1 MVSKDEV
8 FEALKT
14 VSDPEIGVDI
24 VNLGLIY
31 NLDIDNDKVG
41 IRMTM
46 TAPSC
51 PVTDW
56 ILVEAQRR
64 VEELPGVKQCDIE
77 LVWEPQWNLDMISDE
92 ARKMLNM

>member
-1 MVSKDEV
+1 MVTKEEV
-8 FEALKT
+8 FEVLKT

-31 NLDIDNDKVG
+31 QLDINEGKVD

-56 ILVEAQRR
+56 ILVEAQKR
-64 VEELPGVKQCDIE
+64 VEEIPGVGECNIE
-77 LVWEPQWNLDMISDE
+77 LVWEPPWNLEMISDE

>member
-1 MVSKDEV
+1 MVTKEEV
-8 FEALKT
+8 LDALKT

-24 VNLGLIY
+24 VNLGLVY
-31 NLDIDNDKVG
+31 NVEIVDNVVN

-46 TAPSC
+46 TAPAC

-56 ILVEAQRR
+56 ILAEAQRR
-64 VEELPGVKQCDIE
+64 IEEIPGVKEANIE

-92 ARKMLNM
+92 ARKMLNL

>member
-1 MVSKDEV
+1 MVTKEEV
-8 FEALKT
+8 LEVLKT

-31 NLDIDNDKVG
+31 NLDIDNDKVSLK
-41 IRMTM
+41 MTM

-56 ILVEAQRR
+56 ILVEAQKR
-64 VEELPGVKQCDIE
+64 VEELPGVKMCDIE

>member
-1 MVSKDEV
+1 MVTKEEV
-8 FEALKT
+8 LEVLKT

-31 NLDIDNDKVG
+31 NMDINGDKVS

-56 ILVEAQRR
+56 ILVEAQKR
-64 VEELPGVKQCDIE
+64 VEDIPGVKECDIE
-77 LVWEPQWNLDMISDE
+77 LVWEPPWNLDMISDE
-92 ARKMLNM
+92 ARQMLHM

>member
-1 MVSKDEV
+1 MVTKEEV
-8 FEALKT
+8 LDALKT

-31 NLDIDNDKVG
+31 NIDIIDGIVN

-46 TAPSC
+46 TAPAC

-56 ILVEAQRR
+56 ILAEAQRR
-64 VEELPGVKQCDIE
+64 VEEIPGVKEADIE
-77 LVWEPQWNLDMISDE
+77 LVWEPPWNLDMISDE
-92 ARKMLNM
+92 ARKMLNL

>member
-1 MVSKDEV
+1 MVTKEEV
-8 FEALKT
+8 LEVLKT

-31 NLDIDNDKVG
+31 NVDINGDKVS

-56 ILVEAQRR
+56 ILVEAQKR
-64 VEELPGVKQCDIE
+64 VEDIPGVKECDIE
-77 LVWEPQWNLDMISDE
+77 LVWEPPWNLDMISDE
-92 ARKMLNM
+92 ARQMLHM

>member
-1 MVSKDEV
+1 MVTKEEIFEV
-8 FEALKT
+8 LKT

-31 NLDIDNDKVG
+31 NLNVNNDVVD

-51 PVTDW
+51 PVSDW

-64 VEELPGVKQCDIE
+64 VEEIPSVKECNIE
-77 LVWEPQWNLDMISDE
+77 LVWEPPWNLEMISDE

>member
-1 MVSKDEV
+1 MVTRDEV
-8 FEALKT
+8 LEVLKT
-14 VSDPEIGVDI
+14 VTDPEIGVDI

-31 NLDIDNDKVG
+31 NVEVDNDKVN

-51 PVTDW
+51 PITDW
-56 ILVEAQRR
+56 LLVEAQKK
-64 VEELPGVKQCDIE
+64 VEEIPEVKECNIE

>member
-1 MVSKDEV
+1 MVTKEEV
-8 FEALKT
+8 YEVLKT

-31 NLDIDNDKVG
+31 QLDINEGKVDL
-41 IRMTM
+41 RMTM

-56 ILVEAQRR
+56 ILVEAQKR
-64 VEELPGVKQCDIE
+64 VEEIPGVTECNIE
-77 LVWEPQWNLDMISDE
+77 LVWEPPWNLEMISDE
-92 ARKMLNM
+92 ARQMLNM

>member
-1 MVSKDEV
+1 MVTKEEV
-8 FEALKT
+8 LEVLKT

-31 NLDIDNDKVG
+31 NMDINGEKVS

-56 ILVEAQRR
+56 ILVEAQKR
-64 VEELPGVKQCDIE
+64 VEDIPGVKECDIE
-77 LVWEPQWNLDMISDE
+77 LVWEPPWNLDMISDE
-92 ARKMLNM
+92 ARQMLHM

>member
-1 MVSKDEV
+1 MVTKEEV
-8 FEALKT
+8 LEVLKT

-31 NLDIDNDKVG
+31 NVDINGEKVS

-56 ILVEAQRR
+56 ILVEAQKR
-64 VEELPGVKQCDIE
+64 VEDIPGVKECDIE
-77 LVWEPQWNLDMISDE
+77 LVWEPPWNLDMISDE
-92 ARKMLNM
+92 ARQMLHM